1 MKKETIDRLWYIG
14 WEGWGRRNS
23 FGSLSRCRG
32 RQCSVAL
39 VATTA
44 RLVSRVKWTIV
55 EKLLPLW
62 SYDRFNFAVVTR
74 SLTFWVNT
82 RIPFVV
88 ISVIIYL
95 LIASFDSAQKWDRFL
110 NNYHR
115 AGDFFNDRRGGGNEA
130 LIYIILLIIITYPMK
145 RLTHFPTLFSD
156 DIFYFYLPSISFER
170 IYLASLLFIFC
181 STFVD
186 FWLFDYRKIIVSESI
201 LNFSNFLANFSNRS
215 NFGEEKLS
223 LVRCNK
229 LKKQRGG
236 RNTGKKGRRR

>member
-1 MKKETIDRLWYIG
+1 MNNILKKLLLFIILSFDLIFSLFLVTISFRVHTFLVRISYFQYEDKFLDNRVLYIRSDDFYIIFYTEGRIGGKKETIDRLYIG
-14 WEGWGRRNS
+14 WRMRRRNS

-44 RLVSRVKWTIV
+44 RLVSGVKWTIV

-95 LIASFDSAQKWDRFL
+95 LIASSDSTQ
-110 NNYHR
+110 NEI
-115 AGDFFNDRRGGGNEA
+115 DF
-130 LIYIILLIIITYPMK
+130 K
-145 RLTHFPTLFSD
+145 
-156 DIFYFYLPSISFER
+156 
-170 IYLASLLFIFC
+170 
-181 STFVD
+181 
-186 FWLFDYRKIIVSESI
+186 
-201 LNFSNFLANFSNRS
+201 
-215 NFGEEKLS
+215 
-223 LVRCNK
+223 
-229 LKKQRGG
+229 
-236 RNTGKKGRRR
+236 